1 MISKYVS
8 KVKIKNDVYA
18 IFNNLVMLP
27 IFVNE
32 KQCNDIL
39 NGNVDALTD
48 EEKTEFIKAG
58 IIIENKDTDVKLLNT
73 LKMARE
79 QFMKEHI
86 TIMYII
92 PTNTCNLKCKY
103 CFIGKLNDKPVK
115 MDEGTLINAIELF
128 NKHLE
133 EIGDK
138 IIGMWDGLE
147 L

>member
-1 MISKYVS
+1 MIYIMNGEEIMISKYVS

-73 LKMARE
+73 
-79 QFMKEHI
+79 
-86 TIMYII
+86 
-92 PTNTCNLKCKY
+92 
-103 CFIGKLNDKPVK
+103 
-115 MDEGTLINAIELF
+115 
-128 NKHLE
+128 
-133 EIGDK
+133 
-138 IIGMWDGLE
+138 
-147 L
+147 

>member
-39 NGNVDALTD
+39 NGNVDNLTD

-58 IIIENKDTDVKLLNT
+58 III
-73 LKMARE
+73 
-79 QFMKEHI
+79 
-86 TIMYII
+86 
-92 PTNTCNLKCKY
+92 
-103 CFIGKLNDKPVK
+103 
-115 MDEGTLINAIELF
+115 
-128 NKHLE
+128 
-133 EIGDK
+133 
-138 IIGMWDGLE
+138 
-147 L
+147 